1 MERVEREIKS
11 LKPEHPD
18 AKVEISG
25 GINRP
30 PLEESATA
38 ELLKLC
44 QAAGKKLGITI
55 DSAVVGGASDGNF
68 AGLHTRVLDGLGAVG
83 SGAHALTENVSIT
96 HLLERKNLLVELVRE
111 ILK

>member
-11 LKPEHPD
+11 LKTTHPE
-18 AKVEISG
+18 AKIEISG

-30 PLEESATA
+30 PLEERSTK
-38 ELLKLC
+38 ELFNLC
-44 QAAGKKLGITI
+44 EKAGKNIGITI

-68 AGLHTRVLDGLGAVG
+68 AGIHTRVLDGLGAVG
-83 SGAHALTENVSIT
+83 SGAHALTENVSIP
-96 HLLERKNLLVELVRE
+96 HLEERTKLLIELVRE